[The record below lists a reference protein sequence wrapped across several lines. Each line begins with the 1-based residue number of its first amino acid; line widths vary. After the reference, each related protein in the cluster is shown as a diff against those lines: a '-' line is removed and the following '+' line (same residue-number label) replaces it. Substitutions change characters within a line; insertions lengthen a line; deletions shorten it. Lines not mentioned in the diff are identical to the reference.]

1 MKQVAAIM
9 IVLASLAAGTRIAA
23 AAGLADACGW
33 LTRAEIQHAIGG
45 TAAGFDHP
53 TTFRGGSTSLCQGQV
68 SGATVTVRVSAES
81 KEDSANERAI
91 AQMIS
96 DSGGKVET
104 QTMEGMT
111 CTKIVP
117 SAAMSAYGYDSMCEI
132 KAGSHTLAV
141 QASTHDQKAIVP
153 VAALQELVKLAARR
167 WLAETH

>member
-91 AQMIS
+91 AQMIRTRLATGFMVS
-96 DSGGKVET
+96 FSLLHSFVTIRRQDRHVSCFPLVDGGRLT
-104 QTMEGMT
+104 
-111 CTKIVP
+111 
-117 SAAMSAYGYDSMCEI
+117 
-132 KAGSHTLAV
+132 
-141 QASTHDQKAIVP
+141 
-153 VAALQELVKLAARR
+153 
-167 WLAETH
+167 